1 MANDEPKFIIT
12 YQTRKNKHIIA
23 SYSIRNDFI
32 NKVLP
37 HGLRLPYVLLM
48 AFPQIEQQ
56 SERHRPD
63 LILGKMKLGEAVIKE
78 PGKQLFVRYPTTAFF
93 ESPSLSTFL
102 FVPL

>member
-1 MANDEPKFIIT
+1 MFLDTDRDYFVYE
-12 YQTRKNKHIIA
+12 QL
-23 SYSIRNDFI
+23 S
-32 NKVLP
+32 
-37 HGLRLPYVLLM
+37 LRLCLSYVLLM
-48 AFPQIEQQ
+48 ALPQIEQQ

-102 FVPL
+102 FVPLYIASVKVKRG